1 MHVVPE
7 PRHPTALTAVLNMPA
22 APVRAAEVPFPAAG
36 RQMSCEHCAVG
47 IREEVTE
54 VPGVSEVVVDL
65 AADAVTVNGT
75 DLDDERLRAA
85 IVEAGYGSDDSTA
98 A

>member
-1 MHVVPE
+1 MDQKPYNV
-7 PRHPTALTAVLNMPA
+7 T
-22 APVRAAEVPFPAAG
+22 G
-36 RQMSCEHCAVG
+36 MSCEHCAAS
-47 IREEVTE
+47 IREEVCE

-65 AADAVTVNGT
+65 AANTVTVHGT

-85 IVEAGYGSDDSTA
+85 ITEAGYGIADSIA

>member
-1 MHVVPE
+1 MAQKQYHV
-7 PRHPTALTAVLNMPA
+7 T
-22 APVRAAEVPFPAAG
+22 G
-36 RQMSCEHCAVG
+36 MSCEHCVAS
-47 IREEVTE
+47 IKEEVSE

-65 AADAVTVNGT
+65 AAGAVTVHGA

-85 IVEAGYGSDDSTA
+85 IAEAGYGVDDSIA